1 MYESGF
7 EMCLDLC
14 IEENQPLRN
23 FHLLYTSFSV
33 YIVPLVVGL
42 HCQIVENP
50 SLIFVRVHH
59 LGCICKTVSKVIDPI
74 LIFAFLSNEHEIWQ
88 I

>member
-1 MYESGF
+1 MYESGV
-7 EMCLDLC
+7 EMCLDVC

-50 SLIFVRVHH
+50 LLIFVRGHDI
-59 LGCICKTVSKVIDPI
+59 GCICKTVSQVIVPI
-74 LIFAFLSNEHEIWQ
+74 LIFAFLSNEREINLH
-88 I
+88 